1 MLELAV
7 VTGAALALGAG
18 AAYAPTGATGWNDG
32 YRSIVRELPGGRAEI
47 TSFGLVELTPNDEPA
62 MTTMHLR
69 LALANTS
76 GDQPWSFDATRVM
89 FDLGAL
95 HERPTFANSDGAT
108 LPIVILDRG
117 ESSVVDLYF
126 ALPARPMDLSHFGV
140 SWIVSAGDTTRVER
154 TRFAADELA
163 PSFVTINHRVGWGH
177 HWWFDP
183 AHEWSR
189 FYDRDGIIVPRPPTR
204 VLVTRP
210 PVRHELAR
218 SS

>member
-1 MLELAV
+1 MLQLAV

-18 AAYAPTGATGWNDG
+18 AAYAPTGASGWNDG
-32 YRSIVRELPGGRAEI
+32 YRSAVRELPGGRAEVS
-47 TSFGLVELTPNDEPA
+47 SFGLVELTPGGEPA
-62 MTTMHLR
+62 MTTVHLR

-76 GDQPWSFDATRVM
+76 GDQPWSFDATRVLL
-89 FDLGAL
+89 DLGPV

-117 ESSVVDLYF
+117 ESAVVDLYF
-126 ALPARPMDLSHFGV
+126 ALPPRPMDLSHFGV
-140 SWIVSAGDTTRVER
+140 SWIVSTGGATRVER

-163 PSFVTINHRVGWGH
+163 PGFVTVNHRVGWGRY
-177 HWWFDP
+177 WWFDRT
-183 AHEWSR
+183 HEWSR
-189 FYDRDGIIVPRPPTR
+189 FDHRDGVIVPRSPTR